1 MTTIDKYEHLFRC
14 LDLSLS
20 NRLLISDF
28 YWSTHISSYDDPF
41 DPFNTSDTSYWSC
54 FGGEYTPSSTAT
66 IGECFGTLHH
76 ILNYWY
82 PILTFADFDVI
93 FVTIQW
99 IPSQYHLCF
108 QSRSR
113 FFHLPY
119 MIQLST
125 NYWNKWL
132 AQFLD
137 THTQFSILHW
147 VFLNLVPKS
156 LFPRGHDFWS
166 LFYHSSNGRA
176 L

>member
-1 MTTIDKYEHLFRC
+1 VTCCRFLCQMLRCFHKLMTTIDKYEHLFRC

-66 IGECFGTLHH
+66 IGEGFGTLHH

-93 FVTIQW
+93 FVTIRW

-125 NYWNKWL
+125 NYWNGWL
-132 AQFLD
+132 TGFLD
-137 THTQFSILHW
+137 PDT
-147 VFLNLVPKS
+147 
-156 LFPRGHDFWS
+156 
-166 LFYHSSNGRA
+166 
-176 L
+176 